1 VANRADRNKKALM
14 NCLGPLRNRAGVT
27 LLEVLV
33 ALLLLALLA
42 GSLIKIAAVSGHWV
56 KEAERQ
62 AQAAVLAFGILDYCR
77 AQPGLL
83 ASGPSSGTD
92 ARQLLLGEPPA
103 ENTYPWQADFQPYNG
118 QAQLWQV
125 QVRVNW
131 DGGQSQKAVEMYTL
145 VYVPP

>member
-1 VANRADRNKKALM
+1 M
-14 NCLGPLRNRAGVT
+14 T

-33 ALLLLALLA
+33 ALLLLGLLS
-42 GSLIKIAAVSGHWV
+42 GSIIKLTAVSGHWV

-62 AQAAVLAFGILDYCR
+62 TQAAVLAFGILDYFR

-83 ASGPSSGTD
+83 ASGPLSGTD
-92 ARQLLLGEPPA
+92 ARELLLSEPVV
-103 ENTYPWQADFQPYNG
+103 ENTYPWQADYQPYNG
-118 QAQLWQV
+118 QAQLWEV

-145 VYVPP
+145 LYVPP